1 MRLTVS
7 AAALLA
13 LAASFPAHAQAVLY
27 QCKFTQRCTE
37 DGCEPTRDTYSFR
50 LDVNSGDG
58 AMIAEGQE
66 YPGLAAASDTTNTFF
81 FINQAGAEMVTI
93 NLEGRN
99 DVVYSG
105 HMGFGDYIGT
115 YTLTG
120 TCLRGAG

>member
-1 MRLTVS
+1 MRPILT
-7 AAALLA
+7 AALLLSLTPA
-13 LAASFPAHAQAVLY
+13 AHAQAVMY
-27 QCKFTQRCTE
+27 QCKFSERCSE
-37 DGCEPTRDTYSFR
+37 GGCEPMRDTYSFR
-50 LDVNSGDG
+50 LDVRSGEG

-66 YPGLAAASDTTNTFF
+66 YPGMARASETTHTFF

-93 NLEGRN
+93 NLEGSG

-115 YTLTG
+115 YRLTG